1 MTHTGMYSALLAQH
15 GDRIAIV
22 AGERRLTFRELDA
35 EAARVATGL
44 RRLGFQRG
52 DILAV
57 WLPNVPEWLAL
68 FFAATR
74 LGALVVPVNTRAR
87 AFELAH
93 MLRTTRAR
101 GVVYL
106 SDFLGIDFPDML
118 RQAAGGL
125 RELEHVVDVAAGG
138 GYGSLRDAS
147 PLEAAAATGQPT
159 DLVCAF
165 STSGTTGNPRLAAHD
180 QASVA
185 QHSGRVSHAF
195 DLRPGD
201 VLLCALPLSGVFGFN
216 AALGAL
222 AAGATCVLEPVFH
235 GADAADLMTRHHV
248 THLFGSDAMVQ
259 AVLDAADP
267 LAVWSWRRGGIA
279 NFAGLAREVIERAD
293 ATLGAR
299 VTGLYGSS
307 ECFALMAS
315 WSPDDP
321 IEQRALA
328 GGVPIS
334 PEIQVRVVD
343 TVTGAVL
350 PDDQPGELQVRGSNV
365 LASYLNNPEATASAR
380 TTDGWFRTGDLAM
393 ARAGGFVF
401 TARLKDAL
409 RLHGYL
415 VDPVEIEEYL
425 TGHPAVAAAQVV
437 GVPGPSGTGEQAVA
451 FVRPAPGVAPSETDL
466 IAYCRGRI
474 ADYKIPARIVAVSAF
489 PTVQSS
495 NGTKIQKARLREMAA
510 ELRPQPK
517 PG

>member
-1 MTHTGMYSALLAQH
+1 MRGVHEPALHALLAEH
-15 GDRIAIV
+15 GDRIAII
-22 AGERRLTFRELDA
+22 AGERRLTFHELDA
-35 EAARVATGL
+35 EAARVAAGL
-44 RRLGFQRG
+44 QRLGLQRG
-52 DILAV
+52 DALAI

-68 FFAATR
+68 FFAAAR
-74 LGALVVPVNTRAR
+74 LGALAVPVNTRAR

-93 MLRTTRAR
+93 VLRTTRAR

-106 SDFLGIDFPDML
+106 SDFLDIDFPHML
-118 RQAAGGL
+118 QQAA
-125 RELEHVVDVAAGG
+125 RDQPELEHVVDVAAGG
-138 GYGSLRDAS
+138 TYGGLR
-147 PLEAAAATGQPT
+147 AAAPLRTPPGQPT

-165 STSGTTGNPRLAAHD
+165 STSGTTGNPKLAAHD

-185 QHSGRVSHAF
+185 EHSHRVRLAF

-201 VLLCALPLSGVFGFN
+201 VLLCALPFSGVFGFN

-235 GADAADLMTRHHV
+235 GADAAALMTRHHV
-248 THLFGSDAMVQ
+248 THLFGSDGMVQ
-259 AVLDAADP
+259 AVLDAADVS
-267 LAVWSWRRGGIA
+267 AGWAWRRGGIA
-279 NFAGLAREVIERAD
+279 NFAGLARQVIERAD
-293 ATLGAR
+293 AMLGAR

-321 IEQRALA
+321 IERRALA
-328 GGVPIS
+328 GGVPVS
-334 PEIQVRVVD
+334 PEIQIRVVD
-343 TVTGAVL
+343 TLNGAVL

-365 LASYLNNPEATASAR
+365 LAGYLNNPQATASAR
-380 TTDGWFRTGDLAM
+380 TADGWFRTGDLAM

-437 GVPGPSGTGEQAVA
+437 GVPGPSGTGELAIA
-451 FVRPAPGVAPSETDL
+451 FVRLAPGAALSETDL

-474 ADYKIPARIVAVSAF
+474 ADYKVPARIIAVEEF
-489 PTVQSS
+489 PTIQSS
-495 NGTKIQKARLREMAA
+495 NGTKVQKARLREMAVA
-510 ELRPQPK
+510 LRLRPQS
-517 PG
+517 G